1 MLYTK
6 HYYVCIFD
14 TIMNLVALILSLPT
28 QNTTIR
34 MRAWRTLKASG
45 AAILRDGVY
54 LLPERD
60 NCRTTLEAIATDVL
74 ESGGKAYV
82 LRIEEPEGAN
92 FVDLFDRNDD
102 YAGLLTDVARVQAAL
117 KSDTA
122 PAIHKRTRKLRKT
135 FSGLAEID
143 FFPGEANKQASAALQ
158 NLELAVARM
167 LFPDE
172 PHPVE
177 GEIVRLQLGDY
188 QNRTWAT
195 RRRPWVDR
203 LASAWLIRRFID
215 PEARLLWLA
224 SPSDCPDDALG
235 FDFDGATFSHIDARV
250 TFEVLLASFDI
261 ESAALRRIGALV
273 HYLDIGGIQPP
284 EATGVESILA
294 GLRDTTPDDDQLL
307 AAAGSLFDGLHSTFE
322 KEATGL

>member
-1 MLYTK
+1 
-6 HYYVCIFD
+6 
-14 TIMNLVALILSLPT
+14 MNLVTLILSLPT
-28 QNTTIR
+28 ENTAIR

-74 ESGGKAYV
+74 EAGGKAYV
-82 LRIEEPEGAN
+82 FRIEEPEGAN
-92 FVDLFDRNDD
+92 FVDLFDRSDD
-102 YAGLLTDVARVQAAL
+102 YAGLLADVSRARAAL

-122 PAIHKRTRKLRKT
+122 LAIHKQTRKLRKT
-135 FSGLAEID
+135 FAGMAEID
-143 FFPGEANKQASAALQ
+143 FFPGEANKQVNAALQ

-167 LFPDE
+167 LFPEE

-177 GEIVRLQLGDY
+177 GEIVRLQLVDY
-188 QNRTWAT
+188 QNRVWAT
-195 RRRPWVDR
+195 RLRPWVDR

-235 FDFDGATFSHIDARV
+235 FDFDGATFSHIGARV
-250 TFEVLLASFDI
+250 TFEVLLASFEI
-261 ESAALRRIGALV
+261 ESPALSRIAALV

-284 EATGVESILA
+284 ETTGVESILA
-294 GLRDTTPDDDQLL
+294 GLRETITDDDELL
-307 AAAGSLFDGLHSTFE
+307 EAAGNLFDGLHRTFE
-322 KEATGL
+322 NEATAL

>member
-1 MLYTK
+1 
-6 HYYVCIFD
+6 
-14 TIMNLVALILSLPT
+14 MNLIALILSLPT
-28 QNTTIR
+28 ENTTIR

-60 NCRTTLEAIATDVL
+60 SCRTALEAIATHVL

-82 LRIEEPEGAN
+82 FHIEEPEGAN

-102 YAGLLTDVARVQAAL
+102 YVGLLANVARAQAAL

-122 PAIHKRTRKLRKT
+122 LAIHKQTRKLRKT
-135 FSGLAEID
+135 FAGLVEID
-143 FFPGEANKQASAALQ
+143 FFPGGANKQANAALQ

-172 PHPVE
+172 PHLVE

-203 LASAWLIRRFID
+203 LASAWLIRRSID
-215 PEARLLWLA
+215 PQARLLWLA

-235 FDFDGATFSHIDARV
+235 FDFDGATFSHTGARV

-273 HYLDIGGIQPP
+273 HYLDIGGVQPP
-284 EATGVESILA
+284 ETTGVESILA
-294 GLRDTTPDDDQLL
+294 GLRETIPDDDQLL
-307 AAAGSLFDGLHSTFE
+307 AAASSLFDGLHSTFE
-322 KEATGL
+322 KEATAR